1 MGSKAVGQK
10 VKFKMLLVL
19 QMFTILDSFREGKRL
34 NVRLVIK
41 EFTCLFLLLA
51 AVMMPLSFL
60 PDVGA
65 AMSVSALNPSSGN
78 VGTSVQV
85 LSNLTTANGTYQV
98 LFDDSIVA
106 NGTAS
111 DTSVNASFV
120 VPETFGGNH
129 TATVVDVT
137 TRDNASRTFTVTTFY
152 SLRVVVPESPR
163 QLQEGDSA
171 AIWANVTGG
180 DASRTYAANVTVVSP
195 NNESFVKMVDI
206 VTSSLGTGSA
216 SVSYPDGFSG
226 AKTWLVGN
234 YGASFNDTLATGAF
248 YVGLT
253 NTTEYHRLQPVDV
266 KAVYKPNENVTLT
279 ITGKDV
285 YSSFNLTAD
294 PTGIVHSAD
303 FVIPSNASIGS
314 YMVSIV
320 STSAEPTLKNP
331 ADAQNFTVPGFAVD
345 VTAKNLAGDTVQTVE
360 VKAFEN
366 GTAAGIVV
374 TNASG
379 VAVLRLELGTFTLE
393 GYYKTQKVG
402 AHDNFEVTGPSTM
415 DLPCNLT
422 NIRMTVVAIADGNQL
437 GIPEAEVY
445 LTPENRSFTTDI
457 TGNVV
462 AHSLLP
468 NVSYT
473 LNVSRH
479 STPFNF
485 TVIPQL
491 LAEDGTSVPW
501 VNVTFVCPAYSLRVQ
516 VYKGDGQPLGS
527 VVVKI
532 QESLGGLYSQG
543 NTNENGIVT
552 FDSALG
558 VYAVAVYD
566 GSGLKLNETS
576 VQLFQDQ
583 NVTLICSLYGLTVTV
598 KVTDYFGQGLANVNV
613 TLQRQGVGP
622 LSKSTQGDGTAT
634 FNNVVGGEFQIAVY
648 MGDQTDPM
656 AAVEQTIGSSMTVQI
671 KLDRFVSLG
680 GLLVDT
686 SQFAIAILTVLT
698 VMLVVVLEICRLRR
712 ARHQKVESQSSN
724 KEP

>member
-1 MGSKAVGQK
+1 
-10 VKFKMLLVL
+10 
-19 QMFTILDSFREGKRL
+19 MFTILDSFGEGKRL
-34 NVRLVIK
+34 NARLVIK

-65 AMSVSALNPSSGN
+65 AMNVSALNPSSGN

-98 LFDDSIVA
+98 LFDTSIVA
-106 NGTAS
+106 SGNAS

-129 TATVVDVT
+129 TATVVDMT
-137 TRDNASRTFTVTTFY
+137 TGDNASRTFTVTTSH

-171 AIWANVTGG
+171 AIWANITGG
-180 DASRTYAANVTVVSP
+180 DASRTYSANVSVVSP
-195 NNESFVKMVDI
+195 KNESFVKIVDV

-216 SVSYPDGFSG
+216 SVSYPDDFSG
-226 AKTWLVGN
+226 ARTWLVGN
-234 YGASFNDTLATGAF
+234 YGASFNGTLAAGAF

-266 KAVYKPNENVTLT
+266 KAVYKPNENVTIT
-279 ITGKDV
+279 ITGKNV

-303 FVIPSNASIGS
+303 FPIPSNASIGS

-360 VKAFEN
+360 VKAFDN

-393 GYYKTQKVG
+393 GYYRTQKVG
-402 AHDNFEVTGPSTM
+402 ARDFEVTGPSAT
-415 DLPCNLT
+415 DLSCNLT
-422 NIRMTVVAIADGNQL
+422 NVRMTVVALADGNQL

-462 AHSLLP
+462 AYSLLP

-501 VNVTFVCPAYSLRVQ
+501 VNVTFVCPVHSLRVQ
-516 VYKGDGQPLGS
+516 VYRGEGQPLGS

-558 VYAVAVYD
+558 VYTVGVYD
-566 GSGLKLNETS
+566 GIGLKLNETS
-576 VQLFQDQ
+576 VQLFRDQ
-583 NVTLICSLYGLTVTV
+583 NVTLICSLYDLTVTV

-613 TLQRQGVGP
+613 TLQRQGIGP
-622 LSKSTQGDGTAT
+622 LSSKPTQGDGTAT

-648 MGDQTDPM
+648 MGDQTDPI
-656 AAVEQTIGSSMTVQI
+656 AAIEQTIGSSMTVQL

-680 GLLVDT
+680 GLLVDI

>member
-1 MGSKAVGQK
+1 
-10 VKFKMLLVL
+10 
-19 QMFTILDSFREGKRL
+19 MFTILDSFGEGKRL
-34 NVRLVIK
+34 KVRLVIK

-65 AMSVSALNPSSGN
+65 AMNVSALNPSSGN

-98 LFDDSIVA
+98 LFDTSIVA
-106 NGTAS
+106 SGNAS

-129 TATVVDVT
+129 TATVVDMT
-137 TRDNASRTFTVTTFY
+137 TGDNASRTFTVTTSH
-152 SLRVVVPESPR
+152 SLRVVVPESPK

-180 DASRTYAANVTVVSP
+180 DASRTYSANVSVVSP
-195 NNESFVKMVDI
+195 NNESFVKIVDV

-216 SVSYPDGFSG
+216 SVSYPDDFLG
-226 AKTWLVGN
+226 ARTWLVGN

-248 YVGLT
+248 HVGLT

-303 FVIPSNASIGS
+303 FSIPSNASIGS
-314 YMVSIV
+314 YKVSIV

-331 ADAQNFTVPGFAVD
+331 TDAQNFTVPGFAVD

-393 GYYKTQKVG
+393 SYYKTQKVG
-402 AHDNFEVTGPSTM
+402 ARDLVVLGPSAM

-422 NIRMTVVAIADGNQL
+422 NIRMTVVALADGNQL

-501 VNVTFVCPAYSLRVQ
+501 VNVTFVCPVHSVRVQ

-558 VYAVAVYD
+558 VYTVAVYD

-583 NVTLICSLYGLTVTV
+583 NVTIICSLYGLTVTV

-622 LSKSTQGDGTAT
+622 LSNPTQGDGTAT

-648 MGDQTDPM
+648 MGDPTDPI

-680 GLLVDT
+680 GLLVDI

>member
-1 MGSKAVGQK
+1 
-10 VKFKMLLVL
+10 
-19 QMFTILDSFREGKRL
+19 MFTILDSFGEGKRL

-65 AMSVSALNPSSGN
+65 AMNVSALNPSSGN

-98 LFDDSIVA
+98 LFDTSIVA
-106 NGTAS
+106 SGNAS

-129 TATVVDVT
+129 TATVVDMT
-137 TRDNASRTFTVTTFY
+137 TGDNASRTFTVTTSH
-152 SLRVVVPESPR
+152 SLRVVVPESPK

-180 DASRTYAANVTVVSP
+180 DASRTYSANVSVVSP
-195 NNESFVKMVDI
+195 NNESFVKIVDV

-216 SVSYPDGFSG
+216 SVSYPDDFLG
-226 AKTWLVGN
+226 ARTWLVGN

-294 PTGIVHSAD
+294 PIGLVHSAD
-303 FVIPSNASIGS
+303 FVIPSNVSIGS

-393 GYYKTQKVG
+393 SYYKTQKVG
-402 AHDNFEVTGPSTM
+402 ARDLVVLGPSAM

-501 VNVTFVCPAYSLRVQ
+501 VNVTFVCPVHSVRVQ

-558 VYAVAVYD
+558 VYTVAVYD

-583 NVTLICSLYGLTVTV
+583 NVTIICSLYGLTVTV

-622 LSKSTQGDGTAT
+622 LSNPTQGDGTAT

-648 MGDQTDPM
+648 MGDQTDPI
-656 AAVEQTIGSSMTVQI
+656 AAVEQTIGSSMTVQL

-680 GLLVDT
+680 GLLVDI

>member
-1 MGSKAVGQK
+1 
-10 VKFKMLLVL
+10 
-19 QMFTILDSFREGKRL
+19 MFTILDSFGEGKRL
-34 NVRLVIK
+34 NARLVIK
-41 EFTCLFLLLA
+41 EFACLFLLLA

-65 AMSVSALNPSSGN
+65 AMNVSALNPSSGN

-98 LFDDSIVA
+98 LFDTSIVA
-106 NGTAS
+106 SGTAS

-129 TATVVDVT
+129 TATVVDMT
-137 TRDNASRTFTVTTFY
+137 TGDNASRTFTVTTSH

-171 AIWANVTGG
+171 AIWANIAGG
-180 DASRTYAANVTVVSP
+180 DASRTYSANVSVVSP
-195 NNESFVKMVDI
+195 KNESFVKIVDV

-216 SVSYPDGFSG
+216 SVSYPDDFSG
-226 AKTWLVGN
+226 ARTWLVGN
-234 YGASFNDTLATGAF
+234 YGASFNGTLAAGAF

-266 KAVYKPNENVTLT
+266 EAVYKPNENVTIT
-279 ITGKDV
+279 ITGKNV

-303 FVIPSNASIGS
+303 FPIPSNASIGS

-360 VKAFEN
+360 VKAFDN
-366 GTAAGIVV
+366 GTVAGIVV

-393 GYYKTQKVG
+393 GYYRTQKVG
-402 AHDNFEVTGPSTM
+402 ARDFEVTGPSAT
-415 DLPCNLT
+415 DLSCNLT
-422 NIRMTVVAIADGNQL
+422 NVRMTVVALADGNQL

-462 AHSLLP
+462 AYSLLP

-501 VNVTFVCPAYSLRVQ
+501 VNVTFVCPVHSLRVQ
-516 VYKGDGQPLGS
+516 VYRAEDQPLGS

-558 VYAVAVYD
+558 VYTVGVYD
-566 GSGLKLNETS
+566 GIGLKLNETS
-576 VQLFQDQ
+576 VQLFRDQ
-583 NVTLICSLYGLTVTV
+583 NVTLICSLYDLTVTV
-598 KVTDYFGQGLANVNV
+598 KVTDYFGQGLANVNA
-613 TLQRQGVGP
+613 TLQRQGIGP
-622 LSKSTQGDGTAT
+622 LSSKPTQGDGTAT

-648 MGDQTDPM
+648 MGDQTDPI
-656 AAVEQTIGSSMTVQI
+656 AAIEQTIGSSMTVQL

-680 GLLVDT
+680 GLLVDI

>member
-1 MGSKAVGQK
+1 
-10 VKFKMLLVL
+10 
-19 QMFTILDSFREGKRL
+19 MFTILDSFGEGKRL

-65 AMSVSALNPSSGN
+65 AMNVSALNPSSGN

-98 LFDDSIVA
+98 LFDASIVA
-106 NGTAS
+106 SGNAS

-129 TATVVDVT
+129 TATVVDMT
-137 TRDNASRTFTVTTFY
+137 TGDNASRTFTVTTSH

-180 DASRTYAANVTVVSP
+180 DASRTYSANVSVVSP
-195 NNESFVKMVDI
+195 NNESFVKIVDV

-216 SVSYPDGFSG
+216 SVSYPDDFSG
-226 AKTWLVGN
+226 ARTWLVGN
-234 YGASFNDTLATGAF
+234 YGASFNGTLATGAF

-294 PTGIVHSAD
+294 LTGIVYSAD
-303 FVIPSNASIGS
+303 FLIPSNASIGS

-320 STSAEPTLKNP
+320 SMSAEPTLKNL

-345 VTAKNLAGDTVQTVE
+345 VTAKNLAGDTIQTVE
-360 VKAFEN
+360 VKAFDN

-393 GYYKTQKVG
+393 GYYRTQKVG
-402 AHDNFEVTGPSTM
+402 ARDFEVTGPSAT
-415 DLPCNLT
+415 DLSCNLT
-422 NIRMTVVAIADGNQL
+422 NVRMTVVALADGNQL

-462 AHSLLP
+462 AYSLLP

-501 VNVTFVCPAYSLRVQ
+501 VNVTFVCPVHSLRVQ
-516 VYKGDGQPLGS
+516 VYRADGQPLGS

-558 VYAVAVYD
+558 VYTVGVYD

-583 NVTLICSLYGLTVTV
+583 NVTIICSLYDLTVTV

-613 TLQRQGVGP
+613 NLQRQGVGP
-622 LSKSTQGDGTAT
+622 LSSKPTQGDGTAT

-648 MGDQTDPM
+648 MGDPTDPI
-656 AAVEQTIGSSMTVQI
+656 AAVEQTIRSSMTVQL

-680 GLLVDT
+680 GLLVDI
-686 SQFAIAILTVLT
+686 SQFAIAILAILT

>member
-1 MGSKAVGQK
+1 M
-10 VKFKMLLVL
+10 
-19 QMFTILDSFREGKRL
+19 

-65 AMSVSALNPSSGN
+65 AMNVSALNPSSGN

-98 LFDDSIVA
+98 LFDASIVA
-106 NGTAS
+106 SGNAS

-129 TATVVDVT
+129 TATVVDMT
-137 TRDNASRTFTVTTFY
+137 TGDNASRTFTVTTSH

-171 AIWANVTGG
+171 AIWANITGG
-180 DASRTYAANVTVVSP
+180 DASRTYSANVSVVSP
-195 NNESFVKMVDI
+195 KNESFVKIVDV

-216 SVSYPDGFSG
+216 SVSYPDDFSG
-226 AKTWLVGN
+226 ARTWLVGN
-234 YGASFNDTLATGAF
+234 YGASFNGTLAAGAF

-266 KAVYKPNENVTLT
+266 KAVYKPNENVTIT
-279 ITGKDV
+279 ITGKNV

-303 FVIPSNASIGS
+303 FPIPSNASIGS

-360 VKAFEN
+360 VKAFDN

-393 GYYKTQKVG
+393 GYYRTQKVG
-402 AHDNFEVTGPSTM
+402 ARDFEVTGPSAT
-415 DLPCNLT
+415 DLSCNLT
-422 NIRMTVVAIADGNQL
+422 NVRMTVVALADGNQL

-462 AHSLLP
+462 AYSLLP

-501 VNVTFVCPAYSLRVQ
+501 INVTFVCPVHSLRVQ
-516 VYKGDGQPLGS
+516 VYRGEGQPLSS

-558 VYAVAVYD
+558 VYTVGVYD

-576 VQLFQDQ
+576 VQLFRDQ
-583 NVTLICSLYGLTVTV
+583 NVTLICSLYDLTVTV

-613 TLQRQGVGP
+613 TLQRQGIGP
-622 LSKSTQGDGTAT
+622 LSSKPTQGDGTAT

-648 MGDQTDPM
+648 MGDQTDPI
-656 AAVEQTIGSSMTVQI
+656 AAIEQTIGSSMTVQL

-680 GLLVDT
+680 GLLVDI

>member
-1 MGSKAVGQK
+1 
-10 VKFKMLLVL
+10 
-19 QMFTILDSFREGKRL
+19 
-34 NVRLVIK
+34 
-41 EFTCLFLLLA
+41 
-51 AVMMPLSFL
+51 
-60 PDVGA
+60 
-65 AMSVSALNPSSGN
+65 
-78 VGTSVQV
+78 
-85 LSNLTTANGTYQV
+85 
-98 LFDDSIVA
+98 
-106 NGTAS
+106 
-111 DTSVNASFV
+111 
-120 VPETFGGNH
+120 
-129 TATVVDVT
+129 
-137 TRDNASRTFTVTTFY
+137 
-152 SLRVVVPESPR
+152 
-163 QLQEGDSA
+163 
-171 AIWANVTGG
+171 
-180 DASRTYAANVTVVSP
+180 
-195 NNESFVKMVDI
+195 
-206 VTSSLGTGSA
+206 
-216 SVSYPDGFSG
+216 
-226 AKTWLVGN
+226 
-234 YGASFNDTLATGAF
+234 
-248 YVGLT
+248 
-253 NTTEYHRLQPVDV
+253 
-266 KAVYKPNENVTLT
+266 
-279 ITGKDV
+279 
-285 YSSFNLTAD
+285 
-294 PTGIVHSAD
+294 
-303 FVIPSNASIGS
+303 
-314 YMVSIV
+314 MVSIV

-379 VAVLRLELGTFTLE
+379 VAVLRLEFGTFTLE
-393 GYYKTQKVG
+393 GYYRTQKVG
-402 AHDNFEVTGPSTM
+402 VHDNFEVTGPSTM

-422 NIRMTVVAIADGNQL
+422 NVRMTVVAIADGNQL

-566 GSGLKLNETS
+566 GNGLKLNETS

-648 MGDQTDPM
+648 MGNQTDPM

-680 GLLVDT
+680 GLLVDA

-712 ARHQKVESQSSN
+712 ARHKKVESQSSN

>member
-1 MGSKAVGQK
+1 MGRKAVGQK

-19 QMFTILDSFREGKRL
+19 QMFTLLDSFREGKRL

-85 LSNLTTANGTYQV
+85 LSNLTTANGPYQV

-106 NGTAS
+106 IGNAS

-137 TRDNASRTFTVTTFY
+137 TGGNASRTFTVTTSY

-180 DASRTYAANVTVVSP
+180 DASKTYSANVSVVSP
-195 NNESFVKMVDI
+195 NNESFVKMVDV

-226 AKTWLVGN
+226 NRTRLVGN
-234 YGASFNDTLATGAF
+234 YGASFNDTLATGTF

-279 ITGKDV
+279 ITGKAV
-285 YSSFNLTAD
+285 NSSFNLTAD

-331 ADAQNFTVPGFAVD
+331 ADAQSFTVPGFAVD

-366 GTAAGIVV
+366 GTAAGIVE

-379 VAVLRLELGTFTLE
+379 LAVLRLELGTFTLE
-393 GYYKTQKVG
+393 GYYRTHKVG
-402 AHDNFEVTGPSTM
+402 AHDDFEVTGPSAM

-457 TGNVV
+457 TGNVMV
-462 AHSLLP
+462 HSLLP
-468 NVSYT
+468 NVRYT

-501 VNVTFVCPAYSLRVQ
+501 VNVTFVCPTYSMRVQ
-516 VYKGDGQPLGS
+516 VYKGEGQPLGS

-543 NTNENGIVT
+543 NTNENGMVT

-558 VYAVAVYD
+558 VYTVAVYD

-583 NVTLICSLYGLTVTV
+583 NVTLICSLYDLTVTV

-613 TLQRQGVGP
+613 TLQRQGIGP
-622 LSKSTQGDGTAT
+622 LSKPTQGDGTAT

-648 MGDQTDPM
+648 MGDQTDPI

-686 SQFAIAILTVLT
+686 SQFAIAILTILT